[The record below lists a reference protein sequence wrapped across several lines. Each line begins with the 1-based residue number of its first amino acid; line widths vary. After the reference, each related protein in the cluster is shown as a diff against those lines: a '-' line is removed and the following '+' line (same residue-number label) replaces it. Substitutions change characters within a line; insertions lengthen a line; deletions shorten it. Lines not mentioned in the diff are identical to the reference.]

1 MKGIF
6 DIMRELKNIFSSILC
21 VVKIKPSYLLV
32 KIFSII
38 TSVITALI
46 PVTVVK
52 EIVNIYY
59 DDKSISKI
67 AVLVGISF
75 LVLAAIYFI
84 NFIIDLYDGHIK
96 RIFIAEESI
105 IFYKKLSS
113 LDYELHESP
122 LFLNDY
128 TRTLEESVEHIF
140 TTCNGSFNIFKIV
153 ITSIGMFSVIA
164 TLHYSVVIIAV
175 VLALIYG
182 VLKVFM
188 AKIQFKASTNQRPF
202 RRMTRYNE
210 RSFTL
215 KDSMAELK
223 TTEIGDLL
231 LENNIN
237 AHNNII
243 KVFDKYIFPKTI
255 LSFICNLLLTIL
267 YPLIICVVAYFT
279 IDDLTTE
286 TISWFSSMT
295 VAATTLSN
303 LISQLAR
310 QFGDV
315 GQSVTEVKVAFDLL
329 KKEGHIESKKGVS
342 VDEFN
347 NLEVNNISFS
357 YKGDVLQLENVSMKI
372 KKGQKI
378 AVVGHNGAGKTTLV
392 KLLLRLYDVNN
403 GTILYNDTNYKDIN
417 VDSLR
422 KEVGA
427 VFQNI
432 EIYAVSIAE
441 NILLRTPTSKEE
453 FDLVEEALKF
463 SGLDEYVNTLPDGVN
478 TILTK
483 EFDRNGIVLSGGQNQ
498 RLAIARGYALNYN
511 LFILDEPSS
520 ALDPIAEANVYNN
533 MLTLGK
539 DKTIIFISHR
549 LTTTVNADYI
559 YLFEHG
565 KIIEEGTHNS
575 LMKLNGKYK
584 EMFVSQSKKYLGGD
598 YDEK

>member
-1 MKGIF
+1 MKEI
-6 DIMRELKNIFSSILC
+6 KNIFSSILC
-21 VVKIKPSYLLV
+21 VIKIKPSYLVV

-46 PVTVVK
+46 PVMVVK

-59 DDKSISKI
+59 SDKSIGRI

-75 LVLAAIYFI
+75 LVLAAIHLI
-84 NFIIDLYDGHIK
+84 NFVIDLYDGHIK

-105 IFYKKLSS
+105 IFYKKLST

-128 TRTLEESVEHIF
+128 TRALEESVEHIF
-140 TTCNGSFNIFKIV
+140 ATCNGSFNIIKIV
-153 ITSIGMFSVIA
+153 LTSIGMFSVIA

-175 VLALIYG
+175 VLALVYG
-182 VLKVFM
+182 ILKVLM
-188 AKIQFKASTNQRPF
+188 AKIQFIASTNQRPF

-223 TTEIGDLL
+223 TTDIGDLL
-231 LENNIN
+231 LENNVN

-243 KVFDKYIFPKTI
+243 KVFDKYIFPKTV

-279 IDDLTTE
+279 IDDLTNE
-286 TISWFSSMT
+286 TIAWFSSMT

-303 LISQLAR
+303 LITQLAR
-310 QFGDV
+310 AFGDV
-315 GQSVTEVKVAFDLL
+315 GGSVTEVKVAFDLL
-329 KKEGHIESKKGVS
+329 KKVGNIESKKGLNVE
-342 VDEFN
+342 EFKD
-347 NLEVNNISFS
+347 LEVNDISFS
-357 YKGDVLQLENVSMKI
+357 YKGDVNQLENVSMKI

-378 AVVGHNGAGKTTLV
+378 AIVGHNGAGKTTLV

-403 GTILYNDTNYKDIN
+403 GSILYNDINYKDIN

-422 KEVGA
+422 KQVGA
-427 VFQNI
+427 VFQNV
-432 EIYAVSIAE
+432 EVYAVSIAE
-441 NILLRTPTSKEE
+441 NILLRTPVSKED
-453 FDLVEEALKF
+453 FLLVDEALKF
-463 SGLDEYVNTLPDGVN
+463 SGLDEYVKTLPDGVN

-533 MLTLGK
+533 MLSLGR

-565 KIIEEGTHNS
+565 KIIEEGTHEE
-575 LMKLNGKYK
+575 LMKLNKKYK
-584 EMFVSQSKKYLGGD
+584 EMFTSQSKKYLGGD
-598 YDEK
+598 YDEN

>member
-1 MKGIF
+1 MKEI
-6 DIMRELKNIFSSILC
+6 KNIFSSILC
-21 VVKIKPSYLLV
+21 VIKIKPSYLLV

-38 TSVITALI
+38 TSIITALI
-46 PVTVVK
+46 PVRVVK
-52 EIVNIYY
+52 EIVNVFY
-59 DDKSISKI
+59 DDKNIGKI
-67 AVLVGISF
+67 AVLIGASF
-75 LVLAAIYFI
+75 LILAVIYLI

-96 RIFIAEESI
+96 RIFIAEESV
-105 IFYKKLSS
+105 IFYKKLST

-128 TRTLEESVEHIF
+128 TRALEESVEHIF
-140 TTCNGSFNIFKIV
+140 TTCNGSFNIIKIV
-153 ITSIGMFSVIA
+153 ATSIGMFSVIA
-164 TLHYSVVIIAV
+164 TMHYSVVVIAV
-175 VLALIYG
+175 VLALMYG
-182 VLKVFM
+182 ILKVFM

-231 LENNIN
+231 LEKNND

-243 KVFDKYIFPKTI
+243 KVFDKYIFPKTV

-279 IDDLTTE
+279 IDDLNTE
-286 TISWFSSMT
+286 TIAWFSSMT

-310 QFGDV
+310 AFGDV

-329 KKEGHIESKKGVS
+329 DKVGNIESKKGIN
-342 VDEFN
+342 VDEFKS
-347 NLEVNNISFS
+347 LEINNISFS
-357 YKGDVLQLENVSMKI
+357 YKGDVNQLQDVSMKI
-372 KKGQKI
+372 EKGQKI
-378 AVVGHNGAGKTTLV
+378 AIVGHNGAGKTTLV
-392 KLLLRLYDVNN
+392 KLLLRLYDVKE
-403 GTILYNDTNYKDIN
+403 GSILYNETNYKDIN

-422 KEVGA
+422 KQVGA
-427 VFQNI
+427 VFQNV
-432 EIYAVSIAE
+432 EVYAVTIAE
-441 NILLRTPTSKEE
+441 NILLRTPITKED
-453 FDLVEEALKF
+453 FDLVDEALKF
-463 SGLDEYVNTLPDGVN
+463 SGLDEYVKNLPDGVN

-483 EFDRNGIVLSGGQNQ
+483 EFDRDGIVLSGGQNQ

-520 ALDPIAEANVYNN
+520 ALDPLAEASVYNN
-533 MLTLGK
+533 MLSLGK

-559 YLFEHG
+559 YLFEKG
-565 KIIEEGTHNS
+565 SIIEEGTHTD
-575 LMKLNGKYK
+575 LMNLNKKYK
-584 EMFVSQSKKYLGGD
+584 EMFTSQSKKYLGGD

>member
-1 MKGIF
+1 MKEI
-6 DIMRELKNIFSSILC
+6 KNIFSSILC
-21 VVKIKPSYLLV
+21 VIKIKPSYL
-32 KIFSII
+32 II
-38 TSVITALI
+38 KFLAIVISVISSLI
-46 PVTVVK
+46 PVFVIN

-59 DDKSISKI
+59 EDLEIGKI
-67 AVLVGISF
+67 AILIGVSF
-75 LVLAAIYFI
+75 LALAVIYLI
-84 NFIIDLYDGHIK
+84 NFVIDLYDGHIR

-105 IFYKKLSS
+105 IFYRKLSS

-128 TRTLEESVEHIF
+128 TRALEESVDHIF
-140 TTCNGSFNIFKIV
+140 TTCNGSFNIIKIV

-164 TLHYSVVIIAV
+164 TLHFSVVIIAV
-175 VLALIYG
+175 VLAVLYG

-188 AKIQFKASTNQRPF
+188 AKIQFIASTHQRPF

-243 KVFDKYIFPKTI
+243 KVFDKYIFPKTV

-267 YPLIICVVAYFT
+267 YPLIVCVVAYFT
-279 IDDLTTE
+279 IDDLSSE
-286 TISWFSSMT
+286 KIAWFSSMT

-310 QFGDV
+310 AFGDV

-329 KKEGHIESKKGVS
+329 KKVGNIESKKGENVE
-342 VDEFN
+342 EFES
-347 NLEVNNISFS
+347 LKVNNITFS
-357 YKGDVLQLENVSMKI
+357 YKGDVNQLENVSMKI
-372 KKGQKI
+372 RKGEKI
-378 AVVGHNGAGKTTLV
+378 AIVGHNGAGKTTLV
-392 KLLLRLYDVNN
+392 KLLLRLYDVNS
-403 GTILYNDTNYKDIN
+403 GSILYNDINYKDIN

-427 VFQNI
+427 VFQNV
-432 EIYAVSIAE
+432 EIYAVSVAE
-441 NILLRTPTSKEE
+441 NILLRTPITEDD
-453 FDLVEEALKF
+453 FRLVDEALKF
-463 SGLDEYVNTLPDGVN
+463 SGLDEFINTLPNGVN

-483 EFDRNGIVLSGGQNQ
+483 EFDRDGIILSGGQNQ

-533 MLTLGK
+533 MLSLGR

-559 YLFEHG
+559 YLFEKG
-565 KIIEEGTHNS
+565 KVVEEGTHEQ
-575 LMKLNGKYK
+575 LMKLNKKYK
-584 EMFVSQSKKYLGGD
+584 EMFTSQSKKYLGGE

>member
-1 MKGIF
+1 MKEI
-6 DIMRELKNIFSSILC
+6 KNIFSSILC
-21 VVKIKPSYLLV
+21 VIKIKPSYLFV

-46 PVTVVK
+46 PVNVVK

-59 DDKSISKI
+59 EDKNIGKI
-67 AVLVGISF
+67 AVLVGVSF
-75 LVLAAIYFI
+75 LILAVIYLI
-84 NFIIDLYDGHIK
+84 NFIIDLYDGHIR

-105 IFYKKLSS
+105 IFYRKLSS

-128 TRTLEESVEHIF
+128 TRALEESVEHIF
-140 TTCNGSFNIFKIV
+140 NTCNGSFNILKIV

-175 VLALIYG
+175 VLAVIYG

-188 AKIQFKASTNQRPF
+188 AKIQFKASTHQRPY

-215 KDSMAELK
+215 KDSMSELK

-243 KVFDKYIFPKTI
+243 KVFDKYIFPKTV

-267 YPLIICVVAYFT
+267 YPLIVCVVAYFT
-279 IDDLTTE
+279 IDDLSSE
-286 TISWFSSMT
+286 KIAWFSSMT

-310 QFGDV
+310 AFGDV

-329 KKEGHIESKKGVS
+329 KKVGNIESKKGENVE
-342 VDEFN
+342 EFES
-347 NLEVNNISFS
+347 LKVNNITFS
-357 YKGDVLQLENVSMKI
+357 YKGDVNQLENVSMKI
-372 KKGQKI
+372 RKGEKI
-378 AVVGHNGAGKTTLV
+378 AIVGHNGAGKTTLV
-392 KLLLRLYDVNN
+392 KLLLRLYDVNS
-403 GTILYNDTNYKDIN
+403 GSILYNDINYKDIN

-427 VFQNI
+427 VFQNV
-432 EIYAVSIAE
+432 EIYAVSVAE
-441 NILLRTPTSKEE
+441 NILLRTPITEDD
-453 FDLVEEALKF
+453 FRLVDEALKF
-463 SGLDEYVNTLPDGVN
+463 SGLDEFINTLPNGVN

-483 EFDRNGIVLSGGQNQ
+483 EFDRDGIVLSGGQNQ

-533 MLTLGK
+533 MLSLGR

-559 YLFEHG
+559 YLFEKG
-565 KIIEEGTHNS
+565 KVIEEGTHEQ
-575 LMKLNGKYK
+575 LMKLNKKYK
-584 EMFVSQSKKYLGGD
+584 EMFTSQSKKYLGGD

>member
-1 MKGIF
+1 
-6 DIMRELKNIFSSILC
+6 MREIKNIFSSIYC
-21 VVKIKPSYLLV
+21 VIKIKPSYLLV

-46 PVTVVK
+46 PVMVVK
-52 EIVNIYY
+52 EIVNLYY
-59 DDKSISKI
+59 ENQNIGKI

-75 LVLAAIYFI
+75 LALAVIYLI

-105 IFYKKLSS
+105 IFYKKLTC

-128 TRTLEESVEHIF
+128 TRALEESVEHIF
-140 TTCNGSFNIFKIV
+140 TTCNGSFNILKIV

-243 KVFDKYIFPKTI
+243 KVFDKYIFPKTV

-279 IDDLTTE
+279 MDDLTE
-286 TISWFSSMT
+286 EAIAWFSSMT

-310 QFGDV
+310 AFGDV

-329 KKEGHIESKKGVS
+329 KKVGNIESKKGKNI
-342 VDEFN
+342 DEFN
-347 NLEVNNISFS
+347 TLEVNNISFS
-357 YKGDVLQLENVSMKI
+357 YKGDVNQLENVSMKI
-372 KKGQKI
+372 RKGQKI
-378 AVVGHNGAGKTTLV
+378 AIVGHNGAGKTTLV
-392 KLLLRLYDVNN
+392 KLLLRLYDVNE
-403 GTILYNDTNYKDIN
+403 GCILYNDTNYKDIN

-427 VFQNI
+427 VFQNV
-432 EIYAVSIAE
+432 EVYAVTIAE
-441 NILLRTPTSKEE
+441 NILLRTPTSKED
-453 FDLVEEALKF
+453 FDLVDEALRF

-533 MLTLGK
+533 MLSLGR

-565 KIIEEGTHNS
+565 KIIEEGTHEE
-575 LMKLNGKYK
+575 LMKLNKKYK
-584 EMFVSQSKKYLGGD
+584 EMFTSQSKKYLGGD

>member
-1 MKGIF
+1 MKEI
-6 DIMRELKNIFSSILC
+6 KNIFSSILC
-21 VVKIKPSYLLV
+21 VIKIKPSYL
-32 KIFSII
+32 II
-38 TSVITALI
+38 KFLAIVISVISSLI
-46 PVTVVK
+46 PVFVIN

-59 DDKSISKI
+59 EDLEIGKI
-67 AVLVGISF
+67 AILIGVSF
-75 LVLAAIYFI
+75 LALAVIYLI
-84 NFIIDLYDGHIK
+84 NFVIDLYDGHIR

-105 IFYKKLSS
+105 IFYRKLSS

-128 TRTLEESVEHIF
+128 TRALEESVEHIF
-140 TTCNGSFNIFKIV
+140 NTCNGSFNIIKIV

-164 TLHYSVVIIAV
+164 TLHFSVVIIAV
-175 VLALIYG
+175 VLAVIYG

-188 AKIQFKASTNQRPF
+188 AKIQFKASTHQRPY

-243 KVFDKYIFPKTI
+243 KVFDKYIFPKTV

-267 YPLIICVVAYFT
+267 YPLIVCVVAYFT
-279 IDDLTTE
+279 IDDLSSE
-286 TISWFSSMT
+286 KIAWFSSMT

-310 QFGDV
+310 AFGDV

-329 KKEGHIESKKGVS
+329 KKVGNIESKKGENVE
-342 VDEFN
+342 EFES
-347 NLEVNNISFS
+347 LKVNNITFS
-357 YKGDVLQLENVSMKI
+357 YKGDVNQLENVSMKI
-372 KKGQKI
+372 RKGEKI
-378 AVVGHNGAGKTTLV
+378 AIVGHNGAGKTTLV
-392 KLLLRLYDVNN
+392 KLLLRLYDVNS
-403 GTILYNDTNYKDIN
+403 GSILYNDINYKDIN

-427 VFQNI
+427 VFQNV
-432 EIYAVSIAE
+432 EIYAVSVAE
-441 NILLRTPTSKEE
+441 NILLRTPITEDD
-453 FDLVEEALKF
+453 FRLVDEALKF
-463 SGLDEYVNTLPDGVN
+463 SGLDEFINTLPNGVN

-483 EFDRNGIVLSGGQNQ
+483 EFDRDGIILSGGQNQ

-533 MLTLGK
+533 MLSLGR

-559 YLFEHG
+559 YLFEKG
-565 KIIEEGTHNS
+565 KVVEEGTHEQ
-575 LMKLNGKYK
+575 LMKLNKKYK
-584 EMFVSQSKKYLGGD
+584 EMFTSQSKKYLGGE

>member
-1 MKGIF
+1 MKEI
-6 DIMRELKNIFSSILC
+6 KNIFSSILC
-21 VVKIKPSYLLV
+21 VIKIKPSYL
-32 KIFSII
+32 II
-38 TSVITALI
+38 KFLAIVISVISSLI
-46 PVTVVK
+46 PVFVIN

-59 DDKSISKI
+59 EDLEIGKI
-67 AVLVGISF
+67 AILIGVSF
-75 LVLAAIYFI
+75 LALAVIYLI
-84 NFIIDLYDGHIK
+84 NFVIDLYDGHIR

-105 IFYKKLSS
+105 IFYRKLSS

-128 TRTLEESVEHIF
+128 TRALEESVDHIF
-140 TTCNGSFNIFKIV
+140 TTCNGSFNIIKIV

-164 TLHYSVVIIAV
+164 TLHFSVVIIAV
-175 VLALIYG
+175 VLAVLYG

-188 AKIQFKASTNQRPF
+188 AKIQFKASTHQRPY

-243 KVFDKYIFPKTI
+243 KVFDKYIFPKTV

-267 YPLIICVVAYFT
+267 YPLIVCVVAYFT
-279 IDDLTTE
+279 IDDLSSE
-286 TISWFSSMT
+286 KIAWFSSMT

-310 QFGDV
+310 AFGDV

-329 KKEGHIESKKGVS
+329 KKVGNIESKKGENVE
-342 VDEFN
+342 EFES
-347 NLEVNNISFS
+347 LKVNNITFS
-357 YKGDVLQLENVSMKI
+357 YKGDVNQLENVSMKI
-372 KKGQKI
+372 RKGEKI
-378 AVVGHNGAGKTTLV
+378 AIVGHNGAGKTTLV
-392 KLLLRLYDVNN
+392 KLLLRLYDVNS
-403 GTILYNDTNYKDIN
+403 GSILYNDINYKDIN

-427 VFQNI
+427 VFQNV
-432 EIYAVSIAE
+432 EIYAVSVAE
-441 NILLRTPTSKEE
+441 NILLRTPITEDD
-453 FDLVEEALKF
+453 FRLVDEALKF
-463 SGLDEYVNTLPDGVN
+463 SGLDEFINTLPNGVN

-483 EFDRNGIVLSGGQNQ
+483 EFDRDGIILSGGQNQ

-533 MLTLGK
+533 MLSLGR

-559 YLFEHG
+559 YLFEKG
-565 KIIEEGTHNS
+565 KVVEEGTHEQ
-575 LMKLNGKYK
+575 LMKLNKKYK
-584 EMFVSQSKKYLGGD
+584 EMFTSQSKKYLGGE

>member
-1 MKGIF
+1 
-6 DIMRELKNIFSSILC
+6 MRELKNIFLSIKC
-21 VVKIKPSYLLV
+21 VIKIKPSYLVV
-32 KIFSII
+32 KILSII

-46 PVTVVK
+46 PVNVVK

-59 DDKSISKI
+59 EEKSIAKI
-67 AVLVGISF
+67 AILVGLCF
-75 LVLAAIYFI
+75 LMLALIYLI
-84 NFIIDLYDGHIK
+84 NFVIDLYDGHIR

-128 TRTLEESVEHIF
+128 TRALEESVDHIF
-140 TTCNGSFNIFKIV
+140 TTCNGSFNIIKII

-164 TLHYSVVIIAV
+164 TLHYIVVVIAV
-175 VLALIYG
+175 VLAIIYG
-182 VLKVFM
+182 ILKVIM
-188 AKIQFKASTNQRPF
+188 AKIQFKASTLQRPF

-223 TTEIGDLL
+223 TTEIGNLL
-231 LENNIN
+231 LDNNIK

-243 KVFDKYIFPKTI
+243 KVFDKYIFPKTV
-255 LSFICNLLLTIL
+255 LSFICNLLLTLL

-279 IDDLTTE
+279 IDNLTNE
-286 TISWFSSMT
+286 AVAWFSSMT

-310 QFGDV
+310 VFGEV
-315 GQSVTEVKVAFDLL
+315 GQSVTEVKVAFDLIE
-329 KKEGHIESKKGVS
+329 KEGNIETKKGTIVK
-342 VDEFN
+342 DFKT
-347 NLEVNNISFS
+347 LDVNNISFS
-357 YKGDVLQLENVSMKI
+357 YKGDYNQLENVTMHI

-378 AVVGHNGAGKTTLV
+378 AIVGHNGAGKTTLV
-392 KLLLRLYDVNN
+392 KLLLRLYDVNF
-403 GTILYNDTNYKDIN
+403 GSITFNDTSYVDIN

-427 VFQNI
+427 VFQNV
-432 EIYAVSIAE
+432 EVYAVTIAE
-441 NILLRTPTSKEE
+441 NILLRTPTTKED
-453 FDLVEEALKF
+453 FDLVNEALQF
-463 SGLDEYVNTLPDGVN
+463 SGLDTYVDTLPNGVN

-483 EFDRNGIVLSGGQNQ
+483 EFDKDGVVLSGGQNQ

-520 ALDPIAEANVYNN
+520 ALDPLAEASVYNN

-559 YLFEHG
+559 YLFEKG
-565 KIIEEGTHNS
+565 KIIEEGTHEQ
-575 LMKLNGKYK
+575 LLRLNGKYK
-584 EMFVSQSKKYLGGD
+584 EMFTSQSKKYLGGD

>member
-1 MKGIF
+1 MKEI
-6 DIMRELKNIFSSILC
+6 KNIFSSILC
-21 VVKIKPSYLLV
+21 VIKIKPSYL
-32 KIFSII
+32 II
-38 TSVITALI
+38 KFLAIVISVISSLI
-46 PVTVVK
+46 PVFVIN

-59 DDKSISKI
+59 EDLEIGKI
-67 AVLVGISF
+67 AILIGVSF
-75 LVLAAIYFI
+75 LALAVIYLI
-84 NFIIDLYDGHIK
+84 NFVIDLYDGHIR

-105 IFYKKLSS
+105 IFYRKLSS

-128 TRTLEESVEHIF
+128 TRALEESVDHIF
-140 TTCNGSFNIFKIV
+140 TTCNGSFNIIKIV

-164 TLHYSVVIIAV
+164 TLHFSVVIIAV
-175 VLALIYG
+175 VLAVIYG

-188 AKIQFKASTNQRPF
+188 AKIQFKASTHQRPY

-243 KVFDKYIFPKTI
+243 KVFDKYIFPKTV

-267 YPLIICVVAYFT
+267 YPLIVCVVAYFT
-279 IDDLTTE
+279 IDDLSSE
-286 TISWFSSMT
+286 KIAWFSSMT

-310 QFGDV
+310 AFGDV

-329 KKEGHIESKKGVS
+329 KKVGNIESKKGENVE
-342 VDEFN
+342 EFES
-347 NLEVNNISFS
+347 LKVNNITFS
-357 YKGDVLQLENVSMKI
+357 YKGDVNQLENVSMKI
-372 KKGQKI
+372 RKGEKI
-378 AVVGHNGAGKTTLV
+378 AIVGHNGAGKTTLV
-392 KLLLRLYDVNN
+392 KLLLRLYDVNS
-403 GTILYNDTNYKDIN
+403 GSILYNDINYKDIN

-427 VFQNI
+427 VFQNV
-432 EIYAVSIAE
+432 EIYAVSVAE
-441 NILLRTPTSKEE
+441 NILLRTSITEDD
-453 FDLVEEALKF
+453 FRLVDEALKF
-463 SGLDEYVNTLPDGVN
+463 SGLDEFINTLPNGVN

-483 EFDRNGIVLSGGQNQ
+483 EFDRDGIILSGGQNQ

-533 MLTLGK
+533 MLSLGR

-559 YLFEHG
+559 YLFEKG
-565 KIIEEGTHNS
+565 KVVEEGTHEQ
-575 LMKLNGKYK
+575 LMKLNKKYK
-584 EMFVSQSKKYLGGD
+584 EMFTSQSKKYLGGD

>member
-1 MKGIF
+1 MKEI
-6 DIMRELKNIFSSILC
+6 KNIFSSILC
-21 VVKIKPSYLLV
+21 VIKIKPSYL
-32 KIFSII
+32 II
-38 TSVITALI
+38 KFLAIVISVISSLI
-46 PVTVVK
+46 PVFVIN

-59 DDKSISKI
+59 EDLEIGKI
-67 AVLVGISF
+67 AILIGVSF
-75 LVLAAIYFI
+75 LALAVIYLI
-84 NFIIDLYDGHIK
+84 NFVIDLYDGHIR

-105 IFYKKLSS
+105 IFYRKLSS

-128 TRTLEESVEHIF
+128 TRALEESVEHIF
-140 TTCNGSFNIFKIV
+140 NTCNGSFNIIKIV

-164 TLHYSVVIIAV
+164 TLHFSVVIIAV
-175 VLALIYG
+175 VLAVIYG

-188 AKIQFKASTNQRPF
+188 AKIQFKASTHQRPY

-243 KVFDKYIFPKTI
+243 KVFDKYIFPKTV

-267 YPLIICVVAYFT
+267 YPLIVCVVAYFT
-279 IDDLTTE
+279 IDDLSSE
-286 TISWFSSMT
+286 KIAWFSSMT

-310 QFGDV
+310 AFGDV

-329 KKEGHIESKKGVS
+329 KKVGNIESKKGENVE
-342 VDEFN
+342 EFES
-347 NLEVNNISFS
+347 LKVNNITFS
-357 YKGDVLQLENVSMKI
+357 YKGDVNQLENVSMKI
-372 KKGQKI
+372 RKGEKI
-378 AVVGHNGAGKTTLV
+378 AIVGHNGAGKTTLV
-392 KLLLRLYDVNN
+392 KLLLRLYDVNS
-403 GTILYNDTNYKDIN
+403 GSILYNDINYKDIN

-427 VFQNI
+427 VFQNV
-432 EIYAVSIAE
+432 EIYAVSVAE
-441 NILLRTPTSKEE
+441 NILLRTPITEDD
-453 FDLVEEALKF
+453 FRLVDEALKF
-463 SGLDEYVNTLPDGVN
+463 SGLDEFINTLPNGVN

-483 EFDRNGIVLSGGQNQ
+483 EFDRDGIILSGGQNQ

-533 MLTLGK
+533 MLSLGR

-559 YLFEHG
+559 YLFEKG
-565 KIIEEGTHNS
+565 KVVEEGTHEQ
-575 LMKLNGKYK
+575 LMKLNKKYK
-584 EMFVSQSKKYLGGD
+584 EMFTSQSKKYLGGD

>member
-1 MKGIF
+1 MKEI
-6 DIMRELKNIFSSILC
+6 KNIFSSILC
-21 VVKIKPSYLLV
+21 VIKIKPSYL
-32 KIFSII
+32 II
-38 TSVITALI
+38 KLLAIVISVISSLI
-46 PVTVVK
+46 PVFVIN

-59 DDKSISKI
+59 EDLEIGKI
-67 AVLVGISF
+67 AILIGVSF
-75 LVLAAIYFI
+75 LALAVIYLI
-84 NFIIDLYDGHIK
+84 NFVIDLYDGHIR

-105 IFYKKLSS
+105 IFYRKLSS

-128 TRTLEESVEHIF
+128 TRALEESVDHIF
-140 TTCNGSFNIFKIV
+140 TTCNGSFNILKIV

-164 TLHYSVVIIAV
+164 TLHFSVVIIAV
-175 VLALIYG
+175 VLAVLYG

-188 AKIQFKASTNQRPF
+188 AKIQFIASTHQRPF

-243 KVFDKYIFPKTI
+243 KVFDKYILPKTV

-279 IDDLTTE
+279 IDDLSSE
-286 TISWFSSMT
+286 KIAWFSSMT

-310 QFGDV
+310 AFGDV

-329 KKEGHIESKKGVS
+329 KKVGNIESKQGKNVE
-342 VDEFN
+342 EFE
-347 NLEVNNISFS
+347 NLEVNNITFS
-357 YKGDVLQLENVSMKI
+357 YKGDVNQLENVSMKI
-372 KKGQKI
+372 RKGEKI
-378 AVVGHNGAGKTTLV
+378 AIVGHNGAGKTTLV
-392 KLLLRLYDVNN
+392 KLLLRLYDVNS
-403 GTILYNDTNYKDIN
+403 GSILYNDTSYKDIN

-427 VFQNI
+427 VFQNV
-432 EIYAVSIAE
+432 EIYAVSVAE
-441 NILLRTPTSKEE
+441 NVLLRTPITEDD
-453 FDLVEEALKF
+453 FRLVDEALKF
-463 SGLDEYVNTLPDGVN
+463 SGLDEFIKTLPNGVN

-483 EFDRNGIVLSGGQNQ
+483 EFDRDGIILSGGQNQ

-533 MLTLGK
+533 MLTLGR

-559 YLFEHG
+559 YLFEKG
-565 KIIEEGTHNS
+565 KVVEEGTHEE
-575 LMKLNGKYK
+575 LMKLNKKYK
-584 EMFVSQSKKYLGGD
+584 EMFTSQSKKYLGGD

>member
-1 MKGIF
+1 
-6 DIMRELKNIFSSILC
+6 MRELKNIFLSIKC
-21 VVKIKPSYLLV
+21 VIKIKPSYLVV
-32 KIFSII
+32 KILSII

-46 PVTVVK
+46 PVNVVK

-59 DDKSISKI
+59 EEKSIAKI
-67 AVLVGISF
+67 AILVGLCF
-75 LVLAAIYFI
+75 LMLALIYLI
-84 NFIIDLYDGHIK
+84 NFVIDLYDGHIR

-128 TRTLEESVEHIF
+128 TRALEESVDHIF
-140 TTCNGSFNIFKIV
+140 TTCNGSFNIIKII

-164 TLHYSVVIIAV
+164 TLHYIVVVIAV
-175 VLALIYG
+175 VLAIIYG
-182 VLKVFM
+182 ILKVIM
-188 AKIQFKASTNQRPF
+188 AKIQFKASTLQRPF

-223 TTEIGDLL
+223 TTEIGNLL
-231 LENNIN
+231 LDNNIK

-243 KVFDKYIFPKTI
+243 KVFDKYIFPKTV
-255 LSFICNLLLTIL
+255 LSFICNLLLTLL

-279 IDDLTTE
+279 IDNLTNE
-286 TISWFSSMT
+286 AVAWFSSMT

-310 QFGDV
+310 VFGEV

-329 KKEGHIESKKGVS
+329 EKEGNIETKKGTIVK
-342 VDEFN
+342 DFKT
-347 NLEVNNISFS
+347 LDVNNISFS
-357 YKGDVLQLENVSMKI
+357 YKGDYNQLENVTMHI

-378 AVVGHNGAGKTTLV
+378 AIVGHNGAGKTTLV
-392 KLLLRLYDVNN
+392 KLLLRLYDVNF
-403 GTILYNDTNYKDIN
+403 GSITFNDTSYVDIN

-427 VFQNI
+427 VFQNV
-432 EIYAVSIAE
+432 EVYAVTIAE
-441 NILLRTPTSKEE
+441 NILLRTPTTKED
-453 FDLVEEALKF
+453 FDLVNEALQF
-463 SGLDEYVNTLPDGVN
+463 SGLDTYVDTLPNGVN

-483 EFDRNGIVLSGGQNQ
+483 EFDKDGVVLSGGQNQ

-520 ALDPIAEANVYNN
+520 ALDPLAEASVYNN

-559 YLFEHG
+559 YLFEKG
-565 KIIEEGTHNS
+565 KIIEEGTHEQ
-575 LMKLNGKYK
+575 LLRLNGKYK
-584 EMFVSQSKKYLGGD
+584 EMFTSQSKKYLGGD

>member
-1 MKGIF
+1 MKEI
-6 DIMRELKNIFSSILC
+6 KNIFSSILC
-21 VVKIKPSYLLV
+21 VIKIKPSYL
-32 KIFSII
+32 II
-38 TSVITALI
+38 KFLAIVISVISSLI
-46 PVTVVK
+46 PVFVIN

-59 DDKSISKI
+59 EDLEIGKI
-67 AVLVGISF
+67 AILIGVSF
-75 LVLAAIYFI
+75 LALAVIYLI
-84 NFIIDLYDGHIK
+84 NFVIDLYDGHIR

-105 IFYKKLSS
+105 IFYRKLSS

-128 TRTLEESVEHIF
+128 TRALEESVDHIF
-140 TTCNGSFNIFKIV
+140 TTCNGSFNIIKIV

-164 TLHYSVVIIAV
+164 TLHFSVVIIAV
-175 VLALIYG
+175 VLAVIYG

-188 AKIQFKASTNQRPF
+188 AKIQFKASTHQRPY

-243 KVFDKYIFPKTI
+243 KVFDKYIFPKTV

-267 YPLIICVVAYFT
+267 YPLIVCVVAYFT
-279 IDDLTTE
+279 IDDLSSE
-286 TISWFSSMT
+286 KIAWFSSMT

-310 QFGDV
+310 ALGDV

-329 KKEGHIESKKGVS
+329 KKVGNIESKKGENVE
-342 VDEFN
+342 EFES
-347 NLEVNNISFS
+347 LKVNNITFS
-357 YKGDVLQLENVSMKI
+357 YKGDVNQLENVSMKI
-372 KKGQKI
+372 RKGEKI
-378 AVVGHNGAGKTTLV
+378 AIVGHNGAGKTTLV
-392 KLLLRLYDVNN
+392 KLLLRLYDVNS
-403 GTILYNDTNYKDIN
+403 GSILYNDINYKDIN

-427 VFQNI
+427 VFQNV
-432 EIYAVSIAE
+432 EIYAVSVAE
-441 NILLRTPTSKEE
+441 NILLRTPITEDD
-453 FDLVEEALKF
+453 FRLVDEALKF
-463 SGLDEYVNTLPDGVN
+463 SGLDEFINTLPNGVN

-483 EFDRNGIVLSGGQNQ
+483 EFDRDGIILSGGQNQ

-533 MLTLGK
+533 MLSLGR

-559 YLFEHG
+559 YLFEKG
-565 KIIEEGTHNS
+565 KVVEEGTHEQ
-575 LMKLNGKYK
+575 LMKLNKKYK
-584 EMFVSQSKKYLGGD
+584 EMFTSQSKKYLGGE

>member
-1 MKGIF
+1 MKEI
-6 DIMRELKNIFSSILC
+6 KNIFSSILC
-21 VVKIKPSYLLV
+21 VIKIKPSYLLV

-38 TSVITALI
+38 TSIITALI
-46 PVTVVK
+46 PVRVVK
-52 EIVNIYY
+52 EIVNVFY
-59 DDKSISKI
+59 DDKNIGKI
-67 AVLVGISF
+67 AVLIGASF
-75 LVLAAIYFI
+75 LILAVIYLI

-105 IFYKKLSS
+105 IFYKKLST

-128 TRTLEESVEHIF
+128 TRALEESVEHIF
-140 TTCNGSFNIFKIV
+140 TTCNGSFNIIKIV
-153 ITSIGMFSVIA
+153 ATSIGMFSVIA
-164 TLHYSVVIIAV
+164 TMHYSVVVIAV
-175 VLALIYG
+175 VLALMYG
-182 VLKVFM
+182 ILKVFM

-231 LENNIN
+231 LEKNND

-243 KVFDKYIFPKTI
+243 KVFDKYIFPKTV

-279 IDDLTTE
+279 IDDLNTE
-286 TISWFSSMT
+286 TIAWFSSMT

-310 QFGDV
+310 AFGDV

-329 KKEGHIESKKGVS
+329 DKVGNIESKKGIN
-342 VDEFN
+342 VDEFKS
-347 NLEVNNISFS
+347 LEINNISFS
-357 YKGDVLQLENVSMKI
+357 YKGDVNQLQDVSMKI
-372 KKGQKI
+372 EKGQKI
-378 AVVGHNGAGKTTLV
+378 AIVGHNGAGKTTLV
-392 KLLLRLYDVNN
+392 KLLLRLYDVKE
-403 GTILYNDTNYKDIN
+403 GSILYNETNYKDIN

-422 KEVGA
+422 KQVGA
-427 VFQNI
+427 VFQNV
-432 EIYAVSIAE
+432 EVYAVTIAE
-441 NILLRTPTSKEE
+441 NILLRTPITKED
-453 FDLVEEALKF
+453 FDLVDEALKF
-463 SGLDEYVNTLPDGVN
+463 SGLDEYVKNLPDGVN

-483 EFDRNGIVLSGGQNQ
+483 EFDRDGIVLSGGQNQ

-520 ALDPIAEANVYNN
+520 ALDPLAEASVYNN
-533 MLTLGK
+533 MLSLGK

-559 YLFEHG
+559 YLFEKG
-565 KIIEEGTHNS
+565 SIIEEGTHTD
-575 LMKLNGKYK
+575 LMNLNKKYK
-584 EMFVSQSKKYLGGD
+584 EMFTSQSKKYLGGD

>member
-1 MKGIF
+1 
-6 DIMRELKNIFSSILC
+6 MRELKNIFLSIKC
-21 VVKIKPSYLLV
+21 VIKIKPSYLVV
-32 KIFSII
+32 KILSII

-46 PVTVVK
+46 PVNVVK

-59 DDKSISKI
+59 EEKSIAKI
-67 AVLVGISF
+67 TILVGLCF
-75 LVLAAIYFI
+75 LMLALIYLI
-84 NFIIDLYDGHIK
+84 NFVIDLYDGHIR

-128 TRTLEESVEHIF
+128 TRALEESVDHIF
-140 TTCNGSFNIFKIV
+140 TTCNGSFNIIKII

-164 TLHYSVVIIAV
+164 TLHYIVVVIAV
-175 VLALIYG
+175 VLAIIYG
-182 VLKVFM
+182 ILKVIM
-188 AKIQFKASTNQRPF
+188 AKIQFKASTLQRPF

-223 TTEIGDLL
+223 TTEIGNLL
-231 LENNIN
+231 LDNNIK

-243 KVFDKYIFPKTI
+243 KVFDKYIFPKTV
-255 LSFICNLLLTIL
+255 LSFICNLLLTLL

-279 IDDLTTE
+279 IDNLTNE
-286 TISWFSSMT
+286 AVAWFSSMT

-310 QFGDV
+310 AFGEV

-329 KKEGHIESKKGVS
+329 EKEGNIETKKGTIVK
-342 VDEFN
+342 DFKT
-347 NLEVNNISFS
+347 LDVNNISFS
-357 YKGDVLQLENVSMKI
+357 YKGDYNQLENVTMHI

-378 AVVGHNGAGKTTLV
+378 AIVGHNGAGKTTLV
-392 KLLLRLYDVNN
+392 KLLLRLYDVNS
-403 GTILYNDTNYKDIN
+403 GSIAFNDTSYVDIN

-427 VFQNI
+427 VFQNV
-432 EIYAVSIAE
+432 EVYAVTIAE
-441 NILLRTPTSKEE
+441 NILLRTPTTKED
-453 FDLVEEALKF
+453 FDLVNEALQF
-463 SGLDEYVNTLPDGVN
+463 SGLDTYVDTLPNGVN

-483 EFDRNGIVLSGGQNQ
+483 EFDKDGVVLSGGQNQ

-520 ALDPIAEANVYNN
+520 ALDPLAEASVYNN

-559 YLFEHG
+559 YLFEKG
-565 KIIEEGTHNS
+565 KIIEEGTHEQ
-575 LMKLNGKYK
+575 LLRLNGKYK
-584 EMFVSQSKKYLGGD
+584 EMFTSQSKKYLGGD

>member
-1 MKGIF
+1 
-6 DIMRELKNIFSSILC
+6 MRELRNIFLSIKC
-21 VVKIKPSYLLV
+21 VIKIKPSYLFV

-46 PVTVVK
+46 PVNAVK

-59 DDKSISKI
+59 ESKNVGQI
-67 AVLVGISF
+67 AVVVGLSF
-75 LVLAAIYFI
+75 LSLAVIYFI
-84 NFIIDLYDGHIK
+84 NFIIDLYDGHIR

-128 TRTLEESVEHIF
+128 TRALEESVEHIF
-140 TTCNGSFNIFKIV
+140 TTCNGSFNILKIV

-164 TLHYSVVIIAV
+164 TLHYSVVVIAV
-175 VLALIYG
+175 VLAFVYG

-188 AKIQFKASTNQRPF
+188 AKIQFIASTHQRPF

-231 LENNIN
+231 LENNN
-237 AHNNII
+237 KAHDNIL
-243 KVFDKYIFPKTI
+243 KVFDKYIFPKTV

-279 IDDLTTE
+279 IDDLTPE
-286 TISWFSSMT
+286 AIAWFSSMT

-310 QFGDV
+310 AFGDV
-315 GQSVTEVKVAFDLL
+315 GASVTEVKVAFDLL
-329 KKEGHIESKKGVS
+329 EKQGNIEAKKGINVE
-342 VDEFN
+342 EFKT
-347 NLEVNNISFS
+347 LDVNNISFS
-357 YKGDVLQLENVSMKI
+357 YKGDVNQLEDVTMHI

-378 AVVGHNGAGKTTLV
+378 AIVGHNGAGKTTLV
-392 KLLLRLYDVNN
+392 KLLLRLYDVNE
-403 GTILYNDTNYKDIN
+403 GEIKFNDEAYTNIC

-427 VFQNI
+427 VFQNV
-432 EIYAVSIAE
+432 EVYAVTVAE
-441 NILLRTPTSKEE
+441 NILLRTPITIED
-453 FDLVEEALKF
+453 FQLVDEALRF
-463 SGLDEYVNTLPDGVN
+463 SGLDEYVNTLPNGVN

-483 EFDRNGIVLSGGQNQ
+483 EFDRDGIVLSGGQNQ

-520 ALDPIAEANVYNN
+520 ALDPIAEASVYNN
-533 MLTLGK
+533 MLSLGR

-565 KIIEEGTHNS
+565 KIIEQGTHEE
-575 LMKLNGKYK
+575 LIKLNKKYK
-584 EMFVSQSKKYLGGD
+584 EMFTSQSKKYLGGE
-598 YDEK
+598 YDED

>member
-1 MKGIF
+1 MK
-6 DIMRELKNIFSSILC
+6 ELKNIFLSILC
-21 VVKIKPSYLLV
+21 VVKIKPSYLVV

-46 PVTVVK
+46 PVMVVK

-59 DDKSISKI
+59 EDQSIAKI
-67 AVLVGISF
+67 AVVVGVSF
-75 LVLAAIYFI
+75 LILAIIYLI

-105 IFYKKLSS
+105 IFYKKLSN

-128 TRTLEESVEHIF
+128 TRALEESVEHIF
-140 TTCNGSFNIFKIV
+140 TTCNGSFNILKIV
-153 ITSIGMFSVIA
+153 ITSIGMFSIIA

-175 VLALIYG
+175 VLAFLYG

-188 AKIQFKASTNQRPF
+188 AKIQFKASTHQRPF

-237 AHNNII
+237 AHKNII
-243 KVFDKYIFPKTI
+243 KVFDKYIFPKTV

-267 YPLIICVVAYFT
+267 YPLIVCVVAYFT
-279 IDDLTTE
+279 IDNLTDE
-286 TISWFSSMT
+286 AVAWFSSMT

-310 QFGDV
+310 AFGDV
-315 GQSVTEVKVAFDLL
+315 GGSVTEVKVAFDLL
-329 KKEGHIESKKGVS
+329 EKEGNIESKKGVC
-342 VDEFN
+342 VEEFKS
-347 NLEVNNISFS
+347 LDVNNITFS
-357 YKGDVLQLENVSMKI
+357 YKGDVNQLENVTIHI

-378 AVVGHNGAGKTTLV
+378 AIVGHNGAGKTTLV
-392 KLLLRLYDVNN
+392 KLLLRLYDVNS
-403 GTILYNDTNYKDIN
+403 GSVLFNDKNYVDIN

-427 VFQNI
+427 VFQNV
-432 EIYAVSIAE
+432 EIYAVSVAE
-441 NILLRTPTSKEE
+441 NILLRTPISKED
-453 FDLVEEALKF
+453 FDLVDEALKF
-463 SGLDEYVNTLPDGVN
+463 SGLDSYVNTLPNGVN

-483 EFDRNGIVLSGGQNQ
+483 EFDKDGIVLSGGQNQ

-520 ALDPIAEANVYNN
+520 ALDPIAEASVYNN
-533 MLTLGK
+533 MLSLGR

-565 KIIEEGTHNS
+565 KIIEEGTHEE
-575 LMKLNGKYK
+575 LMTLNKKYK
-584 EMFVSQSKKYLGGD
+584 EMFTSQSKKYLGGD
-598 YDEK
+598 YDEE

>member
-1 MKGIF
+1 MKEI
-6 DIMRELKNIFSSILC
+6 KNIFSSIYC
-21 VVKIKPSYLLV
+21 VIKIKPSYLFV

-38 TSVITALI
+38 ISVITALI
-46 PVTVVK
+46 PVNVVK

-59 DDKSISKI
+59 EDKDIGKI
-67 AVLVGISF
+67 AVVVGISF
-75 LVLAAIYFI
+75 LMLAVIYLI

-105 IFYKKLSS
+105 IFYRKLSS

-128 TRTLEESVEHIF
+128 TRALEESVEHIF
-140 TTCNGSFNIFKIV
+140 TTCNGSFNILKII

-175 VLALIYG
+175 VLAVIYG

-188 AKIQFKASTNQRPF
+188 AKIQFKASTHQRPF

-243 KVFDKYIFPKTI
+243 KVFDKYIFPKTV

-267 YPLIICVVAYFT
+267 YPLIVCVVAYFT
-279 IDDLTTE
+279 IDNLTE
-286 TISWFSSMT
+286 EAVAWFSSMT

-310 QFGDV
+310 AFGDV

-329 KKEGHIESKKGVS
+329 EKEGNIESKQGQN
-342 VDEFN
+342 VDEFKS
-347 NLEVNNISFS
+347 LDVNNICFS
-357 YKGDVLQLENVSMKI
+357 YKGDINQLENVSMKI
-372 KKGQKI
+372 RKGQKI
-378 AVVGHNGAGKTTLV
+378 AIVGHNGAGKTTLV
-392 KLLLRLYDVNN
+392 KLLLRLYDVNE
-403 GTILYNDTNYKDIN
+403 GSILYNDTNYKDIN

-427 VFQNI
+427 VFQNV
-432 EIYAVSIAE
+432 EIYAVSVAE
-441 NILLRTPTSKEE
+441 NILLRTPKTKED
-453 FDLVEEALKF
+453 FDLVDEALKF
-463 SGLDEYVNTLPDGVN
+463 SGLDDYINTLPNGVN

-483 EFDRNGIVLSGGQNQ
+483 EFDRDGIVLSGGQNQ

-533 MLTLGK
+533 MLSLGR

-565 KIIEEGTHNS
+565 KVIEEGTHEK

-584 EMFVSQSKKYLGGD
+584 EMFTSQSKKYLGGD